1 MATILKS
8 KTTDNTLTGS
18 TISSWSR
25 QQKIAMIAGFVI
37 LGLLLGLGACS
48 KQSAKPAL
56 AGVSS
61 PTTTPAAPA
70 VAPVPTTTA
79 QAAPAAPK
87 KVQKKR
93 PANVTFRDPGS
104 GLSFL
109 YPRKYELTVGDKA
122 WPQFTDMRPAPMN
135 FAQPG
140 GVTVATVTVPAKSYP
155 GTDFSTAFFTANL
168 NRGLTAEQC
177 SQFAFVDKRVADGQ
191 PDNPE
196 KVKVGS
202 KDMQVVSDFSASAL
216 KQAEAKYY
224 HSYENGAC
232 YEYVLGLGTAGFGTE
247 NIEPVDRDAIFQKLE
262 KIMATVTVQ
271 PVDREQQVAE
281 KTANPSEPAK

>member
-1 MATILKS
+1 MATIWKS
-8 KTTDNTLTGS
+8 KTTDNTFTGT

-37 LGLLLGLGACS
+37 LGLLLCLGACS

-61 PTTTPAAPA
+61 PTPTPAVPALAPA
-70 VAPVPTTTA
+70 VTTTA
-79 QAAPAAPK
+79 QTPPAAPK
-87 KVQKKR
+87 KLHQKR
-93 PANVTFRDPGS
+93 PANVTYRDPGS
-104 GLSFL
+104 GLSFM
-109 YPRKYELTVGDKA
+109 YPRKYELSAGENA
-122 WPQFTDMRPAPMN
+122 QSQFPDMGQAPMN
-135 FAQPG
+135 FVQPG

-155 GTDFSTAFFTANL
+155 GTDFTTAFFTVNV

-177 SQFAFVDKRVADGQ
+177 SQFAFVDKREADGQ
-191 PDNPE
+191 SETPE
-196 KVKVGS
+196 KIKVGA
-202 KDMQVVSDFSASAL
+202 KDMDVITDFSANAL

-247 NIEPVDRDAIFQKLE
+247 KVEPVDRDAIFQKLE
-262 KIMATVTVQ
+262 KIMATVTVL
-271 PVDREQQVAE
+271 PVDHEQQVAE
-281 KTANPSEPAK
+281 KTANPSESTK